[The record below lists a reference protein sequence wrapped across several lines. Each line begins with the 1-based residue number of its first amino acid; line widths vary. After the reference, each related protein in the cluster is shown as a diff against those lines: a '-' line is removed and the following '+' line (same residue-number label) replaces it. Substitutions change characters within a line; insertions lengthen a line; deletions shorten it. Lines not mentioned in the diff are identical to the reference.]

1 MRRDRRLCLGRIGCY
16 DPVSN
21 AFIDIQAPPAMPH
34 EKWMLPAL
42 LLLAALAFGI
52 NAGGYDLWPPD
63 EPRYAEVAREMGETG
78 YLVPRINGE
87 VYTEKPPLLF
97 WSMAAFNALSG
108 EANAW
113 TARLPSILA
122 GIYTVAI
129 LFLLGRRMFN
139 AQVAFWAAIVLI
151 TCFRFWYMARRG
163 QIDVLL
169 TATLITALYAFWRW
183 DDERKTAWLA
193 LAYTAIGAGMLAK
206 GPPALVFPLLF
217 LFTFYWKNPQAR
229 KQTHWLIGSLLAT
242 AMVMLW
248 YIPARIYGAETAVD
262 AVGSGI
268 GENLFRNTIG
278 RFLLGVSKAQPPWYY
293 LETLPV
299 DLLPWTF
306 IAPPVLYWGW
316 KNRKSSR
323 AMWAIFSWIVPA
335 LIFFSISIGKRE
347 LYLLPMLPVFA
358 LLFGAGIVH
367 LRSAGNLKW
376 MLRGGLAWSG
386 VLGLML
392 LAPVLSFFPFTPQ
405 EPWRIYALAGTAGI
419 SSIGGLAWLRARGGR
434 WVPPVMAL
442 QTLLVYTTALY
453 TAFPEIDHFKSARPI
468 CAPVRAL
475 AESGADFD
483 LYSVGFSREE
493 YVYYARHFHTP
504 LLTGLIG
511 TITPENVMEQVRL
524 QKEAKKV
531 IARAVDAVPVADLG
545 RISAGE
551 RQALFDAIEAAVA
564 GHEEAGALRA
574 FEADLQRAIGDFVA
588 ILARPAPAFAFIQ
601 EEDWRWLAPLHA
613 GEIPASIIVDRPVG
627 SRHVLLLA
635 NESAVA
641 LLNSSPIAPI
651 E

>member
-1 MRRDRRLCLGRIGCY
+1 M
-16 DPVSN
+16 
-21 AFIDIQAPPAMPH
+21 IQ

-42 LLLAALAFGI
+42 LLLAALVFGV

-97 WSMAAFNALSG
+97 WSMAAFNALFG

-122 GIYTVAI
+122 GVYTVAM

-229 KQTHWLIGSLLAT
+229 KQTHWVIGALLAT
-242 AMVMLW
+242 AMVLLW

-262 AVGSGI
+262 AVQSGI

-316 KNRKSSR
+316 KQRKSSR
-323 AMWAIFSWIVPA
+323 AMWAIFSWLVPA

-347 LYLLPMLPVFA
+347 LYLLPLLPVFA
-358 LLFGAGIVH
+358 LLFGAGIDH
-367 LRSAGNLKW
+367 LRNAGNLKW
-376 MLRGGLAWSG
+376 MQRGGLAWSVVIG
-386 VLGLML
+386 L
-392 LAPVLSFFPFTPQ
+392 LALAPAALALSPITPQ
-405 EPWRIYALAGTAGI
+405 ESWRVYLLAAAAGFAGL
-419 SSIGGLAWLRARGGR
+419 GGLAWVRARGGR

-475 AESGADFD
+475 AEAGIDFD

-493 YVYYARHFHTP
+493 YVYYARHFHEP
-504 LLTGLIG
+504 VLTGLIG
-511 TITPENVMEQVRL
+511 EITPDNILEQAKL
-524 QKEAKKV
+524 QREARKT
-531 IARAVDAVPVADLG
+531 IARAVDEVPVADLG
-545 RISAGE
+545 NISPEE
-551 RQALFDAIEAAVA
+551 RQALLDAIETAVA
-564 GHEEAGALRA
+564 EHEEADAIRA
-574 FEADLQRAIGDFVA
+574 FEADLQQAIADFFTQ
-588 ILARPAPAFAFIQ
+588 LNTPTPAFAFIQ
-601 EEDWRWLAPLHA
+601 EEDWRWLVPLHT
-613 GEIPASIIVDRPVG
+613 GEIPVAIIVDRPVG

-635 NESAVA
+635 NAAAADLVTP
-641 LLNSSPIAPI
+641 SSKEPTQ
-651 E
+651 